1 MQTEMEH
8 THHETGHGKHI
19 TVVVNGRKKEIE
31 DRTLT
36 IVEVV
41 KLAFS
46 DAVFNENIV
55 YTVTY
60 KRGHGDRPEGSL
72 VEGEDVK
79 VKEGMIFNVIRTD
92 KS

>member
-1 MQTEMEH
+1 MNTE
-8 THHETGHGKHI
+8 HENHQPGHLKQI
-19 TVVVNGRKKEIE
+19 TVVVNGREKKI
-31 DRTLT
+31 DDNDLT
-36 IVEVV
+36 FVEVV

-46 DAVFNENIV
+46 DAVFNENTV

-60 KRGHGDRPEGSL
+60 KRGHGDRPAGSM
-72 VEGEDVK
+72 VEGDTVK